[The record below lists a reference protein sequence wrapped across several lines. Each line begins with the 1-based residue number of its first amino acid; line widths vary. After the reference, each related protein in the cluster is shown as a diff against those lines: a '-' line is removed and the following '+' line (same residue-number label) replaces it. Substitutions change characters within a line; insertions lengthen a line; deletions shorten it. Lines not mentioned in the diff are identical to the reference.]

1 MPIPL
6 EDYKARLAQRL
17 VHEAHSLQD
26 FRKLWINPPARRE
39 LLDTLVRGGYN
50 PNVVREVDGKNAYD
64 LFDVLAELGWGI
76 NPRTRHDRVLAFS
89 YKHEEWLHALPTQ
102 TAATIRAIAGQF
114 EQGGTEE
121 LENMQIFNIPEVRK
135 AGGIPALQQAGKPGE
150 LLIETKTRMFAA

>member
-1 MPIPL
+1 M
-6 EDYKARLAQRL
+6 
-17 VHEAHSLQD
+17 
-26 FRKLWINPPARRE
+26 
-39 LLDTLVRGGYN
+39 
-50 PNVVREVDGKNAYD
+50 
-64 LFDVLAELGWGI
+64 
-76 NPRTRHDRVLAFS
+76 LAFT
-89 YKHEEWLHALPTQ
+89 YKHEEWLHALPVK